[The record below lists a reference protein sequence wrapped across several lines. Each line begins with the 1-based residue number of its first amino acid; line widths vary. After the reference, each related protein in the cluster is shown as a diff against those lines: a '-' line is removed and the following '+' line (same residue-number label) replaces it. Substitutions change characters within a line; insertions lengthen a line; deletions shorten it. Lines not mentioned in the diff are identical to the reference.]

1 MSEIMRI
8 IDGRETQKITKRTRK
23 QTNKQTNKDR
33 KEQRETEAIA
43 KGWELND
50 FAVHLSFLQL
60 IHKASLIF
68 KPNYCKTKRIL
79 WVKTCCAGV

>member
-1 MSEIMRI
+1 MEEKRKKK
-8 IDGRETQKITKRTRK
+8 QKE
-23 QTNKQTNKDR
+23 QENKETNKDR
-33 KEQRETEAIA
+33 KEQREKEAIA

-79 WVKTCCAGV
+79 WVKKCCAGV

>member
-8 IDGRETQKITKRTRK
+8 IDGRETQKK
-23 QTNKQTNKDR
+23 QKEQENKETNKDR

-50 FAVHLSFLQL
+50 FAVHLS
-60 IHKASLIF
+60 
-68 KPNYCKTKRIL
+68 
-79 WVKTCCAGV
+79 